1 MSLST
6 LKVISPPY
14 WGTPNL
20 SHHFPLVAVVV
31 TGFVVA
37 VVVFIAVVVV
47 LVWVVLIVEVEV
59 AAWVEVVVVEV
70 VHDASIRDITIRL
83 VMAIQVTPFF
93 IQTPSLFWQPAGK
106 R

>member
-1 MSLST
+1 
-6 LKVISPPY
+6 
-14 WGTPNL
+14 
-20 SHHFPLVAVVV
+20 VV